1 MYSAV
6 LLYVD
11 LSFSLCVY
19 TVDIYISL
27 YGQIDF
33 HVTESNTFLLPYN
46 PARILGPTHWMC
58 VHMVRPRQQRTD

>member
-19 TVDIYISL
+19 TVEIYISL

-33 HVTESNTFLLPYN
+33 YVTESNTFLFPYN
-46 PARILGPTHWMC
+46 PTRILGPTDWMC
-58 VHMVRPRQQRTD
+58 VHGTAKAAKD

>member
-1 MYSAV
+1 MYSAI

-33 HVTESNTFLLPYN
+33 HVIESNTFLLPYN
-46 PARILGPTHWMC
+46 PARILGPT
-58 VHMVRPRQQRTD
+58 D